1 MYRSFNIQLIR
12 SGLMCVKMHIVN
24 EDSPL
29 PTTTPPQYIALE
41 YVILLTDV
49 PKVLKYMLQ

>member
-49 PKVLKYMLQ
+49 PKDLKYMLQ

>member
-29 PTTTPPQYIALE
+29 PTTTPPQYIALG
-41 YVILLTDV
+41 YAILHIDV
-49 PKVLKYMLQ
+49 LKVLNF